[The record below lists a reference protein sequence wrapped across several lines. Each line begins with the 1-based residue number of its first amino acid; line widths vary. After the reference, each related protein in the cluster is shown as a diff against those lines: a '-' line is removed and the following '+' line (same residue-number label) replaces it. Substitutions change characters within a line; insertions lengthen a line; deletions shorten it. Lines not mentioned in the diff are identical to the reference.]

1 MYTANTVSFDAVK
14 VKFKGSKL
22 AVGSSK
28 MPSAVVDR
36 IFMETLTALNKSM
49 IEGAAAFVAT
59 KKKKKLEDVTDGNQA
74 SQKRKMPTRGADVS
88 SQPNLD
94 NTCAANGNFHINQN
108 YGSMNAVD
116 DEDDT
121 HRDHTVG
128 GLRPSQ
134 ASAPAALLSSFHA
147 VQHNRKQ
154 FLKLV
159 DAIDPA
165 DMEVTCDYDFWLWL
179 EAQNLFAPFSYKT
192 HDLAVLTLQD
202 IGGAAIRER
211 WYLPPHAV
219 PHPPVGAGSG
229 STSS

>member
-1 MYTANTVSFDAVK
+1 
-14 VKFKGSKL
+14 
-22 AVGSSK
+22 

-36 IFMETLTALNKSM
+36 VFMETLTALNKSM

-59 KKKKKLEDVTDGNQA
+59 KKKKKLEDGNDGNQA
-74 SQKRKMPTRGADVS
+74 SQRRKIPTRGADVS
-88 SQPNLD
+88 SRPNLD
-94 NTCAANGNFHINQN
+94 NGSAANGNFYINN
-108 YGSMNAVD
+108 IDSMNAVD
-116 DEDDT
+116 GEDDA

-192 HDLAVLTLQD
+192 HDLAVLTLQGTEMFD
-202 IGGAAIRER
+202 SCGF
-211 WYLPPHAV
+211 
-219 PHPPVGAGSG
+219 GSFF
-229 STSS
+229 SHIFSPCSPFPL

>member
-1 MYTANTVSFDAVK
+1 M
-14 VKFKGSKL
+14 KFKGSKL

-36 IFMETLTALNKSM
+36 VFMETLTALNKSM

-59 KKKKKLEDVTDGNQA
+59 KKKKKLEDVTLPRSDANHA

-88 SQPNLD
+88 SLGHLD
-94 NTCAANGNFHINQN
+94 NSSAANGNFHINHSIN
-108 YGSMNAVD
+108 GMNVID
-116 DEDDT
+116 GEDDA
-121 HRDHTVG
+121 HRDRTVG

-154 FLKLV
+154 YMKLI

-165 DMEVTCDYDFWLWL
+165 DMEVVCDYDFWLWL
-179 EAQNLFAPFSYKT
+179 DAQNLFAPFSYKT
-192 HDLAVLTLQD
+192 HDLSVLTLQ
-202 IGGAAIRER
+202 GRENNE
-211 WYLPPHAV
+211 
-219 PHPPVGAGSG
+219 
-229 STSS
+229 